1 VPGSNGY
8 CSGYQTTE
16 TGFDKH
22 TTSCTSQSVITTNEE
37 SHHKICI
44 LPVL

>member
-1 VPGSNGY
+1 MATAQAIRQQRQVLISILRLAPA
-8 CSGYQTTE
+8 
-16 TGFDKH
+16 
-22 TTSCTSQSVITTNEE
+22 TTNEE